1 MCQNIQNMKIT
12 PATAMCGRGDFVEK
26 RVLAHPLLVIKYD
39 WQT

>member
-1 MCQNIQNMKIT
+1 MCQNSFFEKIT